1 VTEWRKILAGTLT
14 ASICLFGLT
23 AQVDAAGKPA
33 GKTQR
38 INDWSRK
45 STDHPKLDRK
55 LNDRSDKGGSGV
67 SRVIVTLKP
76 GRTWVTRSE
85 TGGKRGRKL
94 GIVQRRSRGNSRTSC
109 CASWQTIRPSN
120 RSTGIVPLAAR

>member
-1 VTEWRKILAGTLT
+1 MTEWRKILAGTLT

-33 GKTQR
+33 GKTER

-76 GRTWVTRSE
+76 GADLGDAVGKL
-85 TGGKRGRKL
+85 GGKRGRKL
-94 GIVQRRSRGNSRTSC
+94 GIVSGEVVELPNFVLRK
-109 CASWQTIRPSN
+109 
-120 RSTGIVPLAAR
+120 LADNPAVESIH

>member
-1 VTEWRKILAGTLT
+1 MTEWRKILAGTLA

-55 LNDRSDKGGSGV
+55 LNDRSDKGGFRSVASDRDAEAGGG
-67 SRVIVTLKP
+67 P
-76 GRTWVTRSE
+76 G
-85 TGGKRGRKL
+85 
-94 GIVQRRSRGNSRTSC
+94 
-109 CASWQTIRPSN
+109 
-120 RSTGIVPLAAR
+120 